1 MLKIPAFG
9 NPKNV
14 RRNFTETTHKNNIYL
29 DKTIP
34 FEIHITTSDL
44 TKSRQS
50 DFINFCTKIDAKPL
64 IIELSKGKFIKQ
76 PMFSKVVL
84 SNNIDNVLF
93 VSTQLSKSLILQNFN
108 IERLKIEIPAEN
120 YNLFENYKSTFLK
133 YFEWHGKIDYTQTDN
148 LNDLCRKHKVHLSLN
163 SLKNE
168 SNNRFITLREF
179 GTKLEFENRVNELTK
194 DLKKGNWT
202 IFKQEAEY
210 CIYDNNS
217 FLDTGWLPQ

>member
-1 MLKIPAFG
+1 VVKIATF
-9 NPKNV
+9 
-14 RRNFTETTHKNNIYL
+14 
-29 DKTIP
+29 
-34 FEIHITTSDL
+34 
-44 TKSRQS
+44 
-50 DFINFCTKIDAKPL
+50 AKP
-64 IIELSKGKFIKQ
+64 Q
-76 PMFSKVVL
+76 
-84 SNNIDNVLF
+84 NV
-93 VSTQLSKSLILQNFN
+93 I
-108 IERLKIEIPAEN
+108 
-120 YNLFENYKSTFLK
+120 
-133 YFEWHGKIDYTQTDN
+133 
-148 LNDLCRKHKVHLSLN
+148 N